1 MSVMVS
7 EKICSICLESFTQSK
22 ESMSPQSNKEFSNV
36 LGEKPVNLVDLL
48 LELRTVVIK
57 DSEDG
62 KMR

>member
-1 MSVMVS
+1 
-7 EKICSICLESFTQSK
+7 
-22 ESMSPQSNKEFSNV
+22 MSPQSNKEFSNV